1 MNEQKIRQIIS
12 QNSSDPYRLVE
23 EVLAEAGLRRE
34 FAMRETDSRDGIS
47 ISSKKT
53 TPHERYVSE
62 WRDMA

>member
-12 QNSSDPYRLVE
+12 QSSDPYRLVE
-23 EVLAEAGLRRE
+23 AVLTEVGLRRE

-53 TPHERYVSE
+53 TPHERWISE
-62 WRDMA
+62 WVDMA